1 VVRPT
6 GFAPITAEGDT
17 IRTPDDVEREMKA
30 AIAFHLDGLK
40 AESMAIPQ
48 RSTSSSYVEIPT

>member
-17 IRTPDDVEREMKA
+17 IRTRGHIEREMKD
-30 AIAFHLDGLK
+30 AIAFHLNGLK
-40 AESMAIPQ
+40 AEGMAIPQ
-48 RSTSSSYVEIPT
+48 PST